1 MAVFLFVVI
10 SALLLT
16 IQIDG
21 YPSGAP
27 KKVCSG
33 SMIPGHHNLSPQPPT
48 TSPITKFA
56 TKWNSQK
63 RTISSKEIRLLIKH
77 YPFSFEI
84 FLVQIESKEPL
95 KGVFIQGRK
104 INGNEPVGTFI
115 NIPSETHLVQCPT
128 VCRGIFLFR

>member
-1 MAVFLFVVI
+1 MAVFLFIVI

-33 SMIPGHHNLSPQPPT
+33 SMIPRHANLSPQPPT
-48 TSPITKFA
+48 TSPIIKFD
-56 TKWNSQK
+56 TKWNSHK

-77 YPFSFEI
+77 YPFSF
-84 FLVQIESKEPL
+84 SS
-95 KGVFIQGRK
+95 
-104 INGNEPVGTFI
+104 N
-115 NIPSETHLVQCPT
+115 
-128 VCRGIFLFR
+128 